1 VSLPITTKRL
11 IICPF
16 TVADFEAIHAVWSDP
31 AVMAPIPSQPYDRE
45 KSWSRLREKF
55 RHQARHGFSKWAV
68 AEKAS
73 GTVIGECGVHYLED
87 GPDIELGYKLARAY
101 WGRGLAA
108 EAAQACL
115 DRALAERPER
125 VVAIVDPANI
135 HSARVLGKIGMVQ
148 DGTFPRLDH
157 TWDFYVAIRRQSTVD
172 STEAQPPGRLPG
184 TSAAGSEPA
193 SLPCYQPASASRS
206 VSGTGQDKPGAAGI
220 LRRLLLVDAA
230 GLRPG
235 LLAAGL
241 GLPRPETRPPKTAT
255 GTTGAAGKQP
265 PVQNVPPQRR
275 HCAGSPVM
283 HLRPRTPID
292 YRCRAE
298 RRHCARSRQGRYHE
312 A

>member
-11 IICPF
+11 IIRPF

-68 AEKAS
+68 AENAS

-101 WGRGLAA
+101 WGQGLAA

-115 DRALAERPER
+115 DWALAERPER

-148 DGTFPRLDH
+148 DGIFSRLDH
-157 TWDFYVAIRRQSTVD
+157 TWDFYVAIRCQTTGD
-172 STEAQPPGRLPG
+172 STQAQPHGRLPG
-184 TSAAGSEPA
+184 TSAADSESA
-193 SLPCYQPASASRS
+193 SLPCYQPAPASRS
-206 VSGTGQDKPGAAGI
+206 VSGTG
-220 LRRLLLVDAA
+220 
-230 GLRPG
+230 
-235 LLAAGL
+235 
-241 GLPRPETRPPKTAT
+241 
-255 GTTGAAGKQP
+255 
-265 PVQNVPPQRR
+265 
-275 HCAGSPVM
+275 
-283 HLRPRTPID
+283 
-292 YRCRAE
+292 
-298 RRHCARSRQGRYHE
+298 
-312 A
+312 